1 MEKTTTKDRVLAALE
16 KNKGSFVSG
25 ENLAKECNVSR
36 NAVWKSITEL
46 KKSGYNIK
54 SVNNRGYSLEEESDI
69 ISKAGILL
77 NLERL
82 KKSEAFADRIYVYDE
97 IDSTNTEAKRS
108 IILSNPLPHGMVIA
122 AKSQSAG
129 RGHKGSS
136 FLSPDGGIYFS
147 IILEPD
153 RVKDKKCPITER
165 VPETVKKIL
174 EKKYDINL
182 TIKGTGSLYLGNEK
196 VCGIM
201 TEGFCDLETGI
212 YSSFIVGIGILAE
225 KLPKDKCAAAGKN
238 EIISEIISELI

>member
-16 KNKGSFVSG
+16 KNKGSFISG

-108 IILSNPLPHGMVIA
+108 IILRNHLPHGMVIA

-129 RGHKGSS
+129 RGHRGSS

-153 RVKDKKCPITER
+153 RVKDKKCPVTER

-182 TIKGTGSLYLGNEK
+182 TIKGKGSLYLGNEK

-225 KLPKDKCAAAGKN
+225 KLPKDKGATAGKN